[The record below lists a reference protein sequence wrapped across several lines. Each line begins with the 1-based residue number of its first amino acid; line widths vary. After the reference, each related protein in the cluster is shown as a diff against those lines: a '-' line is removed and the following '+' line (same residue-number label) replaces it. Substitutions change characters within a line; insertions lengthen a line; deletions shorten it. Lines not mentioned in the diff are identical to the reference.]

1 MVCAATGYPLPRV
14 TLKKEHKSQT
24 TEIRSSFQ
32 NISYSVENVKASDA
46 GKYICIAH
54 NIADTVTKEVLV
66 TIKCKLFVFT
76 FVCCVFFVDCLP
88 LVLHFYGPSL
98 SRSVPGDGATFLR
111 LEFILKQKQS

>member
-32 NISYSVENVKASDA
+32 NVSYSIQKVKASDA

-66 TIKCKLFVFT
+66 TIKCKLFVYFL
-76 FVCCVFFVDCLP
+76 FVACFSLIVCL
-88 LVLHFYGPSL
+88 
-98 SRSVPGDGATFLR
+98 
-111 LEFILKQKQS
+111 